1 MNKSTDIA
9 IMNRSAKNTATAHM
23 QDHCGQLLNAQGL
36 SFLPGGS
43 LLRDPANPSGL
54 HMPVPGFVF

>member
-23 QDHCGQLLNAQGL
+23 QDHCGQLQNVQG
-36 SFLPGGS
+36 
-43 LLRDPANPSGL
+43 
-54 HMPVPGFVF
+54 